1 MAACIL
7 LIRLHPMHREK
18 SRFSSHRPAICSRGY
33 RQTLSNNKEETMI
46 FNTTTPA
53 GNGGAPSYEE
63 VTLHSG
69 AYVADGSIC
78 YSDEKGIVQT
88 MKYDPDSDMTIK
100 VRKPS
105 VMEVYLVSRSGEIQ
119 VEVVITDRS
128 PHYFLR
134 EEQMK
139 GHYEL
144 ATFHI

>member
-1 MAACIL
+1 
-7 LIRLHPMHREK
+7 
-18 SRFSSHRPAICSRGY
+18 
-33 RQTLSNNKEETMI
+33 MI

-53 GNGGAPSYEE
+53 GNAGGAYEE

-88 MKYDPDSDMTIK
+88 TKYDPDSDMTIK

-105 VMEVYLVSRSGEIQ
+105 VMEVYLVSRNDEIQ
-119 VEVVITDRS
+119 VETVITDRS

-134 EEQMK
+134 EERMK